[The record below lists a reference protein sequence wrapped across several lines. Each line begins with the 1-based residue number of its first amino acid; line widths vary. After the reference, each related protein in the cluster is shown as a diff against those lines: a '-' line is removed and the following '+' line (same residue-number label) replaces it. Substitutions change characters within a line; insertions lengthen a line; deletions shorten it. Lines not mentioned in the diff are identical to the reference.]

1 MALVDGV
8 GPALPRVGQF
18 SMVSSAVEMLG
29 HRRGEIRAG
38 QERKRIL
45 LRSIA
50 IRFLMKNYFGR
61 GRFDWHETYAIYER
75 CGVLLSEFPKL
86 RELPRFQVEEFD
98 PVLNKVCRFTPMS
111 RLAELKP
118 NPAND
123 TPEILEAKREALI
136 QLIAYRFELQKADRP
151 PNYREIFDPNTPST
165 FHDRAMKRGVM
176 QDFMRAIIGEI
187 LIPHLDR
194 CDPQVK
200 EALRKQVIEPELP
213 FGVELPE

>member
-1 MALVDGV
+1 MALDGIS
-8 GPALPRVGQF
+8 PSLPKAGQF
-18 SMVSSAVEMLG
+18 RMVYSTVEML
-29 HRRGEIRAG
+29 RYRGGESRAG

-61 GRFDWHETYAIYER
+61 GRFDWHETYAIHER
-75 CGVLLSEFPKL
+75 CGVLLGEFPKL
-86 RELPRFQVEEFD
+86 RELPRFQVEAFD
-98 PVLNKVCRFTPMS
+98 PVLNKVCCVTPMN

-118 NPAND
+118 DLTND

-187 LIPHLDR
+187 LLPHLEH
-194 CDPQVK
+194 CDPQVR
-200 EALRKQVIEPELP
+200 EALSKHVIEPELP